1 MVMKQNYK
9 EKIRTIFNSDFCGM
23 QDFVSYV
30 LEPIFGDGI
39 LYPAPQTIDY
49 KKDIVKNVVCV
60 GEIMGLYSNP
70 ILIYEVTLSDSC
82 NIGRSRVYIQDAVR
96 SDMLAYT
103 NAFIVFHYENMTNRS
118 WRFSFAQKEDT
129 KSAMKTAKRYT
140 YLAGKD
146 YSCRTIAD
154 RFATLYENKDTLI
167 QESFL
172 QAFSVEALSK
182 EFFDE
187 YTSFYNDFVNF
198 VTNDDVM
205 FPRFLNVAKKD
216 TLLAEK
222 YVRDYIKKLM
232 GRLVFIQFLQKKGW
246 LCNDLNYLQTLF
258 ASSTKAEKANFLD
271 NVLEPMFFG
280 VFNTDVKDRKDLFE
294 KKKWN
299 LNLLKKWNSF
309 PYLNGGLFESDELD
323 DLKLPIPGYF
333 FSNPEKKDVVRK
345 PDDNYYEDSCGL
357 LDFFERY
364 NFTIDE
370 NDPDDAEV
378 GVDPEMLG
386 KIFENLLEDNKD
398 KGAFYTPKEIVQ
410 YMCQESIVQYLKT
423 HTKESLHPAIEEL
436 IKEKNV
442 NKLIQNKAIAK
453 TVYTLLHDVKV
464 CDPAIGS
471 GAFPMGILNELYR
484 AQVLLYG
491 FTDPINDFSPSNIK
505 REIIQN
511 NIYGVDI
518 EKGAIDIA
526 RLRFWLS
533 IVVDSEE
540 PEPLPNFDYKFMQGN
555 SLLEQ
560 FEGVDLSRIYDKP
573 KYAEQISMA
582 FDDETDA
589 KDELWHNMIEYFSV
603 TDHKHKQQLRNNIG
617 DSVRKLLLAK
627 ASKAEIREKISSID
641 PTANQNFFLWH
652 TWFADVFENGGF
664 DIVIGNPPYIK
675 EGRMS
680 KVFFEPYKGSPYY
693 KGKMD
698 IWYLFACNGLD
709 LLKQNGSLCFIATNN
724 WVTSFGASKLRN
736 KVIKETRICN
746 IVDFGAVM
754 MFESASIQTMIMMF
768 QKDAVTD
775 DYTLD
780 YRKLMAYNAT
790 EKEAAAILNK
800 TAVNAEYFFPTIRR
814 ANFVDKNITFSKS
827 ADVIGEIVSA
837 NNVIYLN
844 DNEIA
849 QGIVFPQDTLNRK
862 NQQKLG
868 ENYYVGQGVFV
879 LTNDEK
885 KSLLLSQ
892 NELTLIKPYY
902 TSENIVRYV
911 SFPFNN
917 YWAIYTDSKYKNP
930 NSLNS
935 FPNIKRHLDKFLPIF
950 TSDNKPY
957 GLHRAREERFFCN
970 EKVIVL
976 RKCAGRPVFA
986 YCDFNC
992 YLSQSFNMIQTERI
1006 DMKYLT
1012 GLLNSKL
1019 MEFWLKNKGKMQ
1031 GANYQLDKEPLM
1043 QIPIAVPSEDIQLLI
1058 AKIVDIIIILKR
1070 SGELA
1075 SNLVTNDYLASE
1087 FEQLIDGCI
1096 YEIYLPQEMSMV
1108 GFSAISVLREYLS
1121 EFQTSDMDISDVW
1134 PLYSTIDNTGIIERI
1149 KTLSLSK
1156 SEQLR
1161 TIALS

>member
-1 MVMKQNYK
+1 MVMKQDYK
-9 EKIRTIFNSDFCGM
+9 EKIRGVFNSDYCGIK
-23 QDFVSYV
+23 DFVSIV
-30 LEPIFGDGI
+30 LEPIFGGDI
-39 LYPAPQTIDY
+39 LYSAPQHIAY
-49 KKDIVKNVVCV
+49 NKDIVKNVVCV
-60 GEIMGLYSNP
+60 GEINGLYSNP
-70 ILIYEVTLSDSC
+70 VLIYDVTLADSC

-118 WRFSFAQKEDT
+118 WRFSFAQKEAT

-140 YLAGKD
+140 YLVGKG

-154 RFATLYENKDTLI
+154 RFANLYENKDTLT

-182 EFFDE
+182 EFFNE
-187 YTSFYNDFVNF
+187 YTSFYNDFVNY

-484 AQVLLYG
+484 ARVLLYG

-664 DIVIGNPPYIK
+664 DIVIGNPPYIDAK
-675 EGRMS
+675 RLKKQAS
-680 KVFFEPYKGSPYY
+680 QLKVFRIYDGTADIYTYFYELGLNLLRVDGIHTLITSNKWMRSEYGRKLRSLILENKLLYLIDFNRNRLFNATVDTDITIIRKSYNDGTNCVCSLDQYDSSVGIYSSILAKGQFNFPLTSNAWLITVGE
-693 KGKMD
+693 KDLIKQRLDKQSCKIVDCGID
-698 IWYLFACNGLD
+698 IYRGILTGCNSAYHLSNEQKEKLFDKQTSSIIKPLLRGIEIDRYIPKNHSLWLINVHNGLKD
-709 LLKQNGSLCFIATNN
+709 GTTQPVDINKFPSLKSHLDVYIDKLKKREDKGFTPYNLRNCAYLKEFDKPKIIWQGVSKRVAFSYDEDGSL
-724 WVTSFGASKLRN
+724 
-736 KVIKETRICN
+736 
-746 IVDFGAVM
+746 
-754 MFESASIQTMIMMF
+754 
-768 QKDAVTD
+768 
-775 DYTLD
+775 
-780 YRKLMAYNAT
+780 
-790 EKEAAAILNK
+790 
-800 TAVNAEYFFPTIRR
+800 
-814 ANFVDKNITFSKS
+814 
-827 ADVIGEIVSA
+827 
-837 NNVIYLN
+837 
-844 DNEIA
+844 
-849 QGIVFPQDTLNRK
+849 
-862 NQQKLG
+862 
-868 ENYYVGQGVFV
+868 
-879 LTNDEK
+879 
-885 KSLLLSQ
+885 
-892 NELTLIKPYY
+892 
-902 TSENIVRYV
+902 
-911 SFPFNN
+911 
-917 YWAIYTDSKYKNP
+917 
-930 NSLNS
+930 
-935 FPNIKRHLDKFLPIF
+935 
-950 TSDNKPY
+950 
-957 GLHRAREERFFCN
+957 
-970 EKVIVL
+970 
-976 RKCAGRPVFA
+976 
-986 YCDFNC
+986 YCDVTAF
-992 YLSQSFNMIQTERI
+992 FM
-1006 DMKYLT
+1006 T
-1012 GLLNSKL
+1012 GKNLKTILAILNSKL
-1019 MEFWLKNKGKMQ
+1019 FEYSLLNIYLEGDTFKSKNKIIQEFPIPNLEKANLPMSTLVDHILAAKKKNPQADTSAMESEIDKLVYELYGLTEEEIRIVEGK
-1031 GANYQLDKEPLM
+1031 E
-1043 QIPIAVPSEDIQLLI
+1043 
-1058 AKIVDIIIILKR
+1058 
-1070 SGELA
+1070 
-1075 SNLVTNDYLASE
+1075 
-1087 FEQLIDGCI
+1087 
-1096 YEIYLPQEMSMV
+1096 
-1108 GFSAISVLREYLS
+1108 
-1121 EFQTSDMDISDVW
+1121 
-1134 PLYSTIDNTGIIERI
+1134 
-1149 KTLSLSK
+1149 
-1156 SEQLR
+1156 
-1161 TIALS
+1161 